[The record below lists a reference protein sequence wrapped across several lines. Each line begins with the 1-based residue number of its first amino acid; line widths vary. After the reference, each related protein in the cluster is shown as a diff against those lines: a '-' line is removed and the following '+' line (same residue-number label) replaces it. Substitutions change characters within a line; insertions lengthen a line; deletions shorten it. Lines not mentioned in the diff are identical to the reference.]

1 MKYKTLSL
9 LALFAIL
16 AAGCAKVKNPP
27 KPSALEGSYTGKF
40 LFIHTPAN
48 ATKPDTLKA
57 VIQLNLTANQ
67 GFSVTGDTSTVHA
80 GSRGFYQL
88 TSGESMQFF
97 DQTFPQSGTPV
108 KKHLS
113 GVYQYTFDG
122 VYLDLT
128 GSDLMD
134 TLHYQYHLQRN

>member
-1 MKYKTLSL
+1 MKYKIFGL
-9 LALFAIL
+9 LGLFAIL
-16 AAGCAKVKNPP
+16 GAGCTKVKSPP
-27 KPSALEGSYTGKF
+27 KPSALEGTYTGRF
-40 LFIHTPAN
+40 LFIHLPAN

-57 VIQLNLTANQ
+57 IVQLNLTANQ

-88 TSGESMQFF
+88 TSGVSMQFF

-113 GVYQYTFDG
+113 GIYQYTFDG

-128 GSDLMD
+128 GSDPLD
-134 TLHYQYHLQRN
+134 TVNYKYFLQKN